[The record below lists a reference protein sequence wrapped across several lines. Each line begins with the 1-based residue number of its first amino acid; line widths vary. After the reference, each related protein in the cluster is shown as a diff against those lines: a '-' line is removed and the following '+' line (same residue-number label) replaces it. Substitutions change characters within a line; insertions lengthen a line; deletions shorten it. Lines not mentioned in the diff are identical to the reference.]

1 MVTTAKLT
9 NLQLDLIK
17 MFSFQ
22 LNDIQLFEI
31 RDILT
36 KYFAEKAAEEMDK
49 LWLDNNWTDETMKN
63 WANEHLRTPY
73 KDKL

>member
-22 LNDIQLFEI
+22 LNDNQLFEI

-36 KYFAEKAAEEMDK
+36 KYFADKATNEMDQ
-49 LWLDNNWTDETMKN
+49 LWLDNNWTDETMEK
-63 WANEHLRTPY
+63 WANEHLRSPY
-73 KDKL
+73 KE

>member
-22 LNDIQLFEI
+22 LNDIQLLEI

-36 KYFAEKAAEEMDK
+36 KYFADKATNEMDK
-49 LWLDNNWTDETMKN
+49 LWINNNWTDETMKN

-73 KDKL
+73 KD